1 MENRETLL
9 LQRYF
14 RKTQAHPE
22 GAVVHHGDCDFF
34 SIKVCTC
41 GLHHDLMVLDPA
53 KQTEHYPLFD
63 IERAEY
69 DQART
74 DIMHPSPKGK
84 AGKKKKS

>member
-22 GAVVHHGDCDFF
+22 GSVVHHGDCAFF
-34 SIKVCTC
+34 CIKVCTC
-41 GLHHDLMVLDPA
+41 GLHHDLMIMDPG

-63 IERAEY
+63 VEQAEY
-69 DQART
+69 DEVRT
-74 DIMHPSPKGK
+74 NLMRPQLPK
-84 AGKKKKS
+84 KKKKS